1 LFDLSSVATDEKHR
15 KWFTFLNQVVH
26 EQLPP
31 HGEVMMGMDVPL
43 GFDDP
48 ASVFGYE
55 VRSVFDWQHDLVGF
69 VDEPLG
75 FRGHLP
81 VGLRIPELGHDF
93 ILMFLIGK
101 I

>member
-1 LFDLSSVATDEKHR
+1 
-15 KWFTFLNQVVH
+15 
-26 EQLPP
+26 
-31 HGEVMMGMDVPL
+31 MMGMDVPF

-55 VRSVFDWQHDLVGF
+55 VRSVFDWQYDLVGF

-81 VGLRIPELGHDF
+81 VGLRIPELGHDL